1 MIVGCL
7 TLSSATLYTYRYMD
21 WIKWAGLTIIADLP
35 VTVVPIGVLPETG
48 LPVGLQ
54 VVAPCW
60 HDRQAI
66 EVGRMIE
73 RIHLGAGA
81 RVPPGYGGPS
91 L

>member
-7 TLSSATLYTYRYMD
+7 TLSSAPLYTYRYMD

-73 RIHLGAGA
+73 RIHPGAGA